1 MDSMLNDESTTES
14 RAEFETGSLE
24 EFETEFLAGVEAE
37 PQGTVEAEP
46 QEEVKAVPRAPRPV
60 EPSAERRTAPKAAPR
75 TAPRPDSRKR
85 KRKKKTALP
94 IPAFLTHLGD
104 DVRWYYDIRLWS
116 PLILLLFILALVL
129 PGKKEDKKLEET
141 VPVVTVMQTLP
152 VEEDTVPTEAPVNP
166 EAAAL
171 ARLADTVGAG
181 RSDNVKTVIM
191 WVAINRSE
199 DLYNGYGQ
207 TLLVEIAR
215 PNQWQ
220 GYDEG
225 AEYSEETYE
234 MAQQILSTQAKGGLR
249 PVDKDMLWFVLNNN
263 GSITVRNQF
272 TATANRKWVE
282 KTYK

>member
-1 MDSMLNDESTTES
+1 MDPMLNDESTTES

-37 PQGTVEAEP
+37 PRWTVEAEP

-75 TAPRPDSRKR
+75 TAPRPDPRKR

-141 VPVVTVMQTLP
+141 VPVVTIMQTLP

-220 GYDEG
+220 GYDES
-225 AEYSEETYE
+225 AEYSAESYE
-234 MAQQILSTQAKGGLR
+234 MAQQVLATQAKGGLR
-249 PVDKDMLWFVLNNN
+249 PVDKDMIWFVLNNN